1 MNIYLHEVKMNMQ
14 SVLVWSLS
22 IAALIFVFLGLFSS
36 IAVDLEAFNSILQNY
51 PPEMLAAFGWDKMDV
66 SNPLGFFAFAFLFAQ
81 ICVSIQASNYGFSLV
96 SVEERELTADFLLAK
111 PVGRWTIL
119 TIKLLAA
126 LTSLAITNAVVWV
139 SSIVALAAFTDNGYD
154 THTFVLVMLTITFL
168 QLFFL
173 MVGLVISL
181 MMRRVRS
188 VIPLTMGM
196 VFGMF
201 LLGSFGGA
209 LGGDAFDYVTPFKHF
224 EATAIIQDGSY
235 DLSKVAVSVTVT
247 VVSLI
252 ASYVLYK
259 QRNIPTV

>member
-1 MNIYLHEVKMNMQ
+1 MNIYLHELKMNMR

-22 IAALIFVFLGLFSS
+22 VAVLIFLFLGLFSS
-36 IAVDLEAFNSILQNY
+36 IAIDLEAFNSILQNY
-51 PPEMLAAFGWDKMDV
+51 PPEMLAAFGWDKMDI

-111 PVGRWTIL
+111 PVDRWTIL
-119 TIKLLAA
+119 TAKLLAA

-139 SSIVALAAFTDNGYD
+139 SSMAALAAFTENGYD
-154 THTFVLVMLTITFL
+154 TNTFVLVMLTITFL

-235 DLSKVAVSVTVT
+235 DLSKVAVSAVVI